1 MVFELRE
8 IIFMKFENN
17 LRIKIELFFFSLKF
31 FFLLLLVNN
40 YWLENFGFYDL
51 EEILVFRI

>member
-17 LRIKIELFFFSLKF
+17 LRIKIELFFFSLNF

>member
-17 LRIKIELFFFSLKF
+17 LRIKIELFFFSLKI